1 MANQVTGIRRLVVLV
16 LIALAVPAVPFLVA
30 GPAIENRL
38 QAWLEAHQNHGAIAA
53 GVVAILAIDVLL
65 PVPSSLVST
74 LAGDR
79 LGILLATAA
88 TWFGMSI
95 GAIVAFALARRFGR
109 PWAARLGN
117 AADIDRASL
126 LGDRFGAA
134 LIVLARGVP
143 LLAEASVLALGLA
156 QMPWRKFLP
165 ALFLSNLGIALVY
178 AAFGHFARQRGTTG
192 VALAASI
199 ALPAAAALVAR
210 AWVRRTAPTNSATPA
225 RDSSFDG
232 N

>member
-1 MANQVTGIRRLVVLV
+1 MLV
-16 LIALAVPAVPFLVA
+16 LIALAVPAVPFLLA
-30 GPAIENRL
+30 GPAIENGL
-38 QAWLEAHQNHGAIAA
+38 KAWLEEHQNRGAIAA

-65 PVPSSLVST
+65 PVPSSFVST

-79 LGILLATAA
+79 LGIPLATTA

-95 GAIVAFALARRFGR
+95 GAVVAFALARRFGR
-109 PWAARLGN
+109 PGAARLGN
-117 AADIDRASL
+117 AADIDRASA
-126 LGDRFGAA
+126 LGDRYGAA

-165 ALFLSNLGIALVY
+165 ALLLSNLGIAAVY
-178 AAFGHFARQRGTTG
+178 AAFGHFARQRGATG

-210 AWVRRTAPTNSATPA
+210 FWLRRTPQPPREAES
-225 RDSSFDG
+225 
-232 N
+232 

>member
-1 MANQVTGIRRLVVLV
+1 MANQVIGIRRLVVLV

-30 GPAIENRL
+30 GPAIESRL
-38 QAWLEAHQNHGAIAA
+38 QAWLEAHQNRGAITA

-65 PVPSSLVST
+65 PVPSSFVST

-79 LGILLATAA
+79 LGIPLATAA
-88 TWFGMSI
+88 TWLGMSI
-95 GAIVAFALARRFGR
+95 GANVAFALARRFGR
-109 PWAARLGN
+109 PWAARLGD

-165 ALFLSNLGIALVY
+165 ALLLSNLGIAAVY
-178 AAFGHFARQRGTTG
+178 AAFGHFARQRGATG

-210 AWVRRTAPTNSATPA
+210 FWLRRPRQPA
-225 RDSSFDG
+225 RGADS
-232 N
+232 